1 MYASSFEEV
10 SGSEESCGYEES
22 STPATASQ
30 SNSFDEADSADS
42 TPAPITGVPD
52 LVADKPNWWCVEGQF
67 KVYTDAKLSNYK
79 GVMTG
84 TLTLERRVLTGC
96 LPTMPAIHALFT
108 RHRLEWMALDVG

>member
-42 TPAPITGVPD
+42 TLAPVTGVPA
-52 LVADKPNWWCVEGQF
+52 LVSDKSDRWCVEGQF
-67 KVYTDAKLSNYK
+67 
-79 GVMTG
+79 
-84 TLTLERRVLTGC
+84 
-96 LPTMPAIHALFT
+96 
-108 RHRLEWMALDVG
+108 